1 MTFSSERYANDPT
14 FRAKADAA
22 TRRWYLQ
29 HKEEAKLKMRMR
41 YWAKKRP
48 GEPLPP
54 PRPLGRAIPKPQPEP
69 ELVPDV
75 DEYSGQWKF
84 VSKEIIISF
93 E

>member
-1 MTFSSERYANDPT
+1 MTFSSERYANDPI
-14 FRAKADAA
+14 FKAKADAA

-54 PRPLGRAIPKPQPEP
+54 PRFLGRAIPKPVEP
-69 ELVPDV
+69 EVVPDV
-75 DEYSGQWKF
+75 DEYSGAWKF